1 MIELRDYQKD
11 LLSRVQS
18 ELRSDKARVMMQLPT
33 GGGKTVIAAHLLKN
47 RLVNGH
53 KAVWL
58 THRKELAHQTRRM
71 LYDTASVRAWLANKW
86 KLGKPAQS
94 LSDGVIILM
103 AQTVSRH
110 SVAPDIWSKYD
121 HRDMMIID
129 EAHHA
134 TADGYTRAMECW
146 PGRIVG
152 MTATPWRLSQQEGF
166 DHLFDSLVCG
176 PQVTN
181 LRLEGFLCEWNI
193 LVPDPEKRI

>member
-11 LLSRVQS
+11 LLARVQS
-18 ELRSDKARVMMQLPT
+18 GLQPDKARVMMQLPT

-47 RLVNGH
+47 WLAPGRNS
-53 KAVWL
+53 VWL
-58 THRKELAHQTRRM
+58 THRRELVSQTRKI
-71 LYDTASVRAWLANKW
+71 LYDTAGVRVWLANKW
-86 KLGKPAQS
+86 KPEKPAQS
-94 LSDGVIILM
+94 LSEGVIILM

-110 SVAPDIWSKYD
+110 SAASDVWSKYD

-134 TADGYTRAMECW
+134 TAEGYTRAMECW

-152 MTATPWRLSQQEGF
+152 MTATPWRLSQKEGF

-176 PQVTN
+176 P
-181 LRLEGFLCEWNI
+181 
-193 LVPDPEKRI
+193 K